1 MYFDA
6 ANFIGQVSEIA
17 PRLAEEHQLTLSLVL
32 LVDEA
37 LADHY
42 KSVISRVAGSENVE
56 DASKH
61 ALAFARALDDRHF
74 NRCLIAAVSEALL
87 WYIGY
92 YYRCNRW
99 ESSEYV
105 GDAYRRRVLR
115 VGALAQCGGDQ
126 GEKIDKIYDEC
137 WRRWGIEAD
146 DLDWDVEHHDTSP
159 RCARRPGKRGK

>member
-6 ANFIGQVSEIA
+6 ENFTNQVSEIA
-17 PRLAEEHQLTLSLVL
+17 PNLAKEHCLTLSLVF

-42 KSVISRVAGSENVE
+42 KSAIRRVAESENVE

-61 ALAFARALDDRHF
+61 ALAFTRALDDRHF
-74 NRCLIAAVSEALL
+74 SRGLIADVSDALL

-92 YYRCNRW
+92 YYRHNRW
-99 ESSEYV
+99 ENSDYV
-105 GDAYRRRVLR
+105 GDAYRRRILR

-126 GEKIDKIYDEC
+126 AEKIDKIYDEC

-146 DLDWDVEHHDTSP
+146 DLDWDAEHPNTSS